1 MRLRLLEPV
10 SKRESYA
17 DKQTEMNMKFAQNS
31 LLILIYLLAISVTV
45 ETQPMAGEQKPGQ
58 KPGWKQLDKGLQLG
72 TFLAPQAAVVGD
84 SRVKVLRIDPKYYQL
99 RLLNASRVENGV
111 PLTPKQWCRQN
122 GLVAAINP
130 SMYQTDYKTSV
141 SLMRTKGHINNPRL
155 SKDMTILAFDR
166 QSPDI
171 PRAKIIDRQ
180 CEDFQFWKQKYGT
193 LVQSIRMI
201 SCTGKNV
208 WKPQPRRW
216 STSAIG
222 IDRQGNILFIH
233 VRSLYRT
240 HDLINILKK
249 LPLNI
254 SRAMYTEGGPQAQ
267 LYINSGH
274 KELDLTGSYETS
286 SNDDNEGAISWP
298 LPNVV
303 GISKRKPSSKR

>member
-1 MRLRLLEPV
+1 
-10 SKRESYA
+10 
-17 DKQTEMNMKFAQNS
+17 MKFAIRPFAI
-31 LLILIYLLAISVTV
+31 ILFLFISSIAIEAQQKNAAL
-45 ETQPMAGEQKPGQ
+45 ETKQDM
-58 KPGWKQLDKGLQLG
+58 GWQQLRKGLELG
-72 TFLAPQAAVVGD
+72 TFLAPQPAEVGD
-84 SRVKVLRIDPKYYQL
+84 SLVRVLRIDPKHYRF
-99 RLLNASRVENGV
+99 RLLNASAIENGA

-122 GLVAAINP
+122 GLIAAINP
-130 SMYQTDYKTSV
+130 SMFQTDYKTSV
-141 SLMRTKGHINNPRL
+141 SLMRTRTHTNNPRL
-155 SKDMTILAFDR
+155 SKDMTILAFNR
-166 QSPDI
+166 QSADV

-201 SCTGKNV
+201 SCAAKNV

-222 IDRQGNILFIH
+222 IDGQDKVLFIH
-233 VRSLYRT
+233 VRALYRT

-267 LYINSGH
+267 LYINSGN
-274 KELDLTGSYETS
+274 KELELTGTYETS
-286 SNDDNEGAISWP
+286 PNDANEGSISWP

-303 GISKRKPSSKR
+303 GISKR

>member
-1 MRLRLLEPV
+1 LRLRLLEPV

-17 DKQTEMNMKFAQNS
+17 DKQTEMNMKLAQNS

-45 ETQPMAGEQKPGQ
+45 ETQPMAGEQ

-166 QSPDI
+166 QSPDV

-267 LYINSGH
+267 LYINSDH
-274 KELDLTGSYETS
+274 KEMDLTGSYETS

>member
-1 MRLRLLEPV
+1 MKLALR
-10 SKRESYA
+10 
-17 DKQTEMNMKFAQNS
+17 S
-31 LLILIYLLAISVTV
+31 LLTLVFFLFFSITIEA
-45 ETQPMAGEQKPGQ
+45 EQKGSGQ
-58 KPGWKQLDKGLQLG
+58 KTGQDVGWQQLAKGIELG
-72 TFLAPQAAVVGD
+72 TFLAPQPAEVGD
-84 SRVKVLRIDPKYYQL
+84 SLVRVLRIDPKYYRL
-99 RLLNASRVENGV
+99 RLLNASAIENGV

-122 GLVAAINP
+122 GLIAAINP
-130 SMYQTDYKTSV
+130 SMFQIDYKTSV
-141 SLMRTKGHINNPRL
+141 SLMRTKTHTNNPRL
-155 SKDMTILAFDR
+155 SKDMTILAFNR
-166 QSPDI
+166 QGSDV

-180 CEDFQFWKQKYGT
+180 CEDFKFWKQKYGT

-222 IDRQGNILFIH
+222 IDGQENILFIH
-233 VRSLYRT
+233 VRSWYST

-267 LYINSGH
+267 LYINSGN
-274 KELDLTGSYETS
+274 KELEFAGSYETNPNDAKES
-286 SNDDNEGAISWP
+286 SVSWP

-303 GISKRKPSSKR
+303 GISKR

>member
-1 MRLRLLEPV
+1 
-10 SKRESYA
+10 
-17 DKQTEMNMKFAQNS
+17 MKLAQNS

-45 ETQPMAGEQKPGQ
+45 EAQSMAGEQKSRQ
-58 KPGWKQLDKGLQLG
+58 KPGWQQLDKGLELG
-72 TFLAPQAAVVGD
+72 TFLAPQAAVNGD
-84 SRVKVLRIDPKYYQL
+84 SLVRVLRIDPKYYQL

-141 SLMRTKGHINNPRL
+141 SLMRTKIHINNPRL

-166 QSPDI
+166 QSAAVP
-171 PRAKIIDRQ
+171 PAKIIDRQ

-201 SCTGKNV
+201 SCAAKNV

-222 IDRQGNILFIH
+222 IDGQDKVLFIH
-233 VRSLYRT
+233 VRALYRT

-267 LYINSGH
+267 LYINSGN
-274 KELDLTGSYETS
+274 KELELTGTYETS
-286 SNDDNEGAISWP
+286 PNDANEGSISWP
-298 LPNVV
+298 LPTVV
-303 GISKRKPSSKR
+303 GISKR

>member
-1 MRLRLLEPV
+1 
-10 SKRESYA
+10 
-17 DKQTEMNMKFAQNS
+17 MKLAQNS
-31 LLILIYLLAISVTV
+31 LLILIYLLAISASV
-45 ETQPMAGEQKPGQ
+45 EAQPMAGEQKSRQ
-58 KPGWKQLDKGLQLG
+58 KPGWQQLDKGLQLG

-84 SRVKVLRIDPKYYQL
+84 SLVRVLRIDPKYYQL

-141 SLMRTKGHINNPRL
+141 SLMRTKVHINNPRL

-166 QSPDI
+166 QSSDV

-180 CEDFQFWKQKYGT
+180 CEDFQFWKQKYRT

-222 IDRQGNILFIH
+222 IDGQDNILFVH
-233 VRSLYRT
+233 VRSLYST

-267 LYINSGH
+267 LYINSGN
-274 KELDLTGSYETS
+274 KELELPGTYETS
-286 SNDDNEGAISWP
+286 SNDANEGSISWP

-303 GISKRKPSSKR
+303 GISKRKSLTK

>member
-1 MRLRLLEPV
+1 LRLRLLEPV

-17 DKQTEMNMKFAQNS
+17 DKQTEMNMKLAQNS

-166 QSPDI
+166 QSPDV

>member
-1 MRLRLLEPV
+1 
-10 SKRESYA
+10 
-17 DKQTEMNMKFAQNS
+17 MKVALKS
-31 LLILIYLLAISVTV
+31 LAILLILLVSATTGES
-45 ETQPMAGEQKPGQ
+45 EQKRLVPETNQ
-58 KPGWKQLDKGLQLG
+58 KPGWQQLDKGLDLG
-72 TFLAPQAAVVGD
+72 IFLAPQAAAGGD
-84 SRVKVLRIDPKYYQL
+84 SLVRVLRIDPKYYQL

-141 SLMRTKGHINNPRL
+141 SLMRTKIHTNNPRL
-155 SKDMTILAFDR
+155 SKDMSILAFDR
-166 QSPDI
+166 QGDGV
-171 PRAKIIDRQ
+171 PRVKIIDRQ
-180 CEDFQFWKQKYGT
+180 CEDFQSWKQKYGT

-208 WKPQPRRW
+208 WKPQARRW

-222 IDRQGNILFIH
+222 VDEQDQVLFIH
-233 VRSLYRT
+233 VRALYST

-267 LYINSGH
+267 LYINSDN
-274 KELDLTGSYETS
+274 KEWEFNGSYETN
-286 SNDDNEGAISWP
+286 SNEANEGSISWP
-298 LPNVV
+298 LPNVL
-303 GISKRKPSSKR
+303 GISKR